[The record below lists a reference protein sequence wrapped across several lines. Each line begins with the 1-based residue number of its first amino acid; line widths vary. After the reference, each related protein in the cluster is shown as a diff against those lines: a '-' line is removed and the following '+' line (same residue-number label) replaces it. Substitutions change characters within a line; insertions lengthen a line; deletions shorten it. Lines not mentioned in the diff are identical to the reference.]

1 MSTFP
6 YALEERVAIAA
17 VKRASILTSSV
28 FEKLVK
34 NETLVK
40 GDKSPVTVGD
50 FAAQAVIST
59 LIHAAFPDDPIV
71 GEEDASDLHL
81 ESGKAMKDRIVA
93 LANEVLTLPA
103 DEEEAA
109 WGVGVGR
116 VRSEDEILDA
126 IDRGCY
132 PGGSA
137 GRMWTIDPID
147 GTKGFLRGEQYAVC
161 VSLIVDTQVQV
172 GVIGCPNLPVSTT
185 DPSKGTGCIF
195 TAVKGQGAR
204 QITFSSAPGAAAIDP
219 ASDAAG
225 TATSM
230 TTSPSLA
237 TGENVALQIPQIRE
251 AADLSFLE
259 SVEAAHSSH
268 SFNDRVAEVL
278 NVAKPAVRMD
288 SQAKYCCLA
297 RGQGG
302 AYLRM
307 PTGVGYREKIWDH
320 APGEILVTEAGG
332 LVTDSRGQPLNFGL
346 GRTLGENYGVIAAA
360 KSIQPAIVEAAQ
372 KAQKEGQAKSK
383 V

>member
-1 MSTFP
+1 MSDFSQ
-6 YALEERVAIAA
+6 EEKVAIAA

-59 LIHAAFPDDPIV
+59 ILHNAFPNDPIV
-71 GEEDASDLHL
+71 GEEDASDLRV

-93 LANEVLTLPA
+93 LANEALTAPLTQGEDP
-103 DEEEAA
+103 A
-109 WGVGVGR
+109 WGVGPGKER
-116 VRSEDEILDA
+116 TADQILEA
-126 IDRGCY
+126 IDRGNY
-132 PGGSA
+132 PGGST

-161 VSLIVDTQVQV
+161 VSLIVDAKVQV
-172 GVIGCPNLPVSTT
+172 GVIGCPNLPV
-185 DPSKGTGCIF
+185 DPAEPSKGVGCIF
-195 TAVKGQGAR
+195 TAVRGKGAR
-204 QITFSSAPGAAAIDP
+204 QIAFSSSSPGAD
-219 ASDAAG
+219 G
-225 TATSM
+225 ATI
-230 TTSPSLA
+230 SLS
-237 TGENVALQIPQIRE
+237 IPQTLE
-251 AADLSFLE
+251 LKDLSFLE

-268 SFNDRVAEVL
+268 SFNDRVAAIL
-278 NVAKPAVRMD
+278 NVQQPPTRMD
-288 SQAKYCCLA
+288 SQAKYACLA

-307 PTGVGYREKIWDH
+307 PTGVGYKEKIWDH

-332 LVTDSRGQPLNFGL
+332 IVTDSRGEPLNFGL

-360 KSIQPAIVEAAQ
+360 KTIHGEILAAVQ
-372 KAQKEGQAKSK
+372 KAQNEAKAK